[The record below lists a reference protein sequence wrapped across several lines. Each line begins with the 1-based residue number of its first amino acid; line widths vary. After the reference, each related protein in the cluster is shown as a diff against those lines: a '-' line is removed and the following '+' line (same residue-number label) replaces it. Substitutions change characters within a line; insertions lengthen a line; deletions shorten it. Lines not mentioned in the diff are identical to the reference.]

1 MRLKAKLISKRTAGI
16 AAIVIALVIGAT
28 LLAVTGPAQ
37 PAGRPPGIPD
47 DGNYPPPLG
56 TPGHKMLVVYR
67 VSDGHI
73 SSVLWIP
80 DSTDAGYGDGEAVLN
95 VTRHPDLARFW
106 ADVHNGRADLW
117 YVDPATR
124 ELRHR

>member
-1 MRLKAKLISKRTAGI
+1 MTLKAKLSPKRTAGI
-16 AAIVIALVIGAT
+16 AAIVTALVLGAT
-28 LLAVTGPAQ
+28 LLAVTGPTQ

-47 DGNYPPPLG
+47 DGSYPPPLG
-56 TPGHKMLVVYR
+56 TPGYKMLVVYR

-80 DSTDAGYGDGEAVLN
+80 DSTNAGYGDGEAVLN
-95 VTRHPDLARFW
+95 VTGHPDLAHFW
-106 ADVHNGRADLW
+106 ADVHNDRWKHW